1 MTDNAQ
7 INVTVLGTGTMGTP
21 MATNLSRHG
30 FSTTVWDRN
39 PAGARAL
46 EGVGAHVSAEPGEA
60 VAGADVVISML
71 PNGEAVQS
79 VFDHQGVLD
88 AMRPGSVWAQ
98 MGTIGVAATDRM
110 AALARERRADVSYVD
125 APVSGSKGPAESG
138 DLIVLASGP
147 VDVRARMEPVFA
159 ALGRRT
165 VWLGDAGS
173 GMRVKVV
180 LNAWLAFV
188 MEGLAETLTLADDL
202 GVDHAQIFD
211 VLDGSPLA
219 APWAVSKAHKI
230 DSGDYSAE
238 FALEWALKD
247 VDLALDSVLD
257 RLPALAAISEQ
268 WHRATVEGYGRL
280 DLSAARLALGARH
293 RVGAR

>member
-21 MATNLSRHG
+21 MATNLVRHG

-39 PAGARAL
+39 PASTRPLGDA
-46 EGVGAHVSAEPGEA
+46 GAHVAAAPREA
-60 VAGADVVISML
+60 VARADVLISML
-71 PNGEAVQS
+71 PSGEAVES

-88 AMRPGSVWAQ
+88 AMLPGSVWAQ

-110 AALARERRADVSYVD
+110 AALARARRTDVTYVD

-138 DLIVLASGP
+138 ELIVLASGP
-147 VDVRARMEPVFA
+147 DEVREVMDPVFA

-165 VWLGDAGS
+165 VWLGEAGR
-173 GMRVKVV
+173 GMRMKVV

-202 GVDHAQIFD
+202 GVEHAQLFD

-247 VDLALDSVLD
+247 VDLALNSVLD
-257 RLPALAAISEQ
+257 RLPALAAISQQ
-268 WHRATVEGYGRL
+268 WHRAEAEGYGRL
-280 DLSAARLALGARH
+280 DLSAARLALGTHA
-293 RVGAR
+293 

>member
-1 MTDNAQ
+1 MTDNQQ

-21 MATNLSRHG
+21 MATNLARQG
-30 FSTTVWDRN
+30 FVTTVWDRN
-39 PAGARAL
+39 PASARAL
-46 EGVGAHVSAEPGEA
+46 ADDGAHAASAPNEA

-71 PNGEAVQS
+71 PNGDAVES

-88 AMRPGSVWAQ
+88 AMPPGSVWAQ

-110 AALARERRADVSYVD
+110 AALARERRPDVSYVD
-125 APVSGSKGPAESG
+125 APVSGSKGPAQSG

-147 VDVRARMEPVFA
+147 ADVREVMDPVFT

-165 VWLGDAGS
+165 VWLGEAGR
-173 GMRVKVV
+173 GMRMKVV

-202 GVDHAQIFD
+202 GVEHAQIFD

-219 APWAVSKAHKI
+219 APWAISKAHKI
-230 DSGDYSAE
+230 DSGDYAAE

-247 VDLALDSVLD
+247 VDLALSSVLD
-257 RLPALAAISEQ
+257 RLPALAAISDQ
-268 WHRATVEGYGRL
+268 WHRAEAEGYGRL
-280 DLSAARLALGARH
+280 DLSAARLALGARD
-293 RVGAR
+293 RVGAG

>member
-1 MTDNAQ
+1 MNDDTQ
-7 INVTVLGTGTMGTP
+7 IKVTVLGTGTMGTP
-21 MATNLSRHG
+21 IATNLSRHG
-30 FSTTVWDRN
+30 FPTTVWDRN

-46 EGVGAHVSAEPGEA
+46 ADAGAA
-60 VAGADVVISML
+60 VASAPGDAVAAADVVISML
-71 PNGEAVQS
+71 PNGDAVQS

-88 AMRPGSVWAQ
+88 AMPSGSVWAQ

-110 AALARERRADVSYVD
+110 AVLTHARRPDVFYVD

-138 DLIVLASGP
+138 ELIVLASGP
-147 VDVRARMEPVFA
+147 ADVRDRMESVFA
-159 ALGRRT
+159 PLARRT
-165 VWLGDAGS
+165 VWLGEAGH
-173 GMRVKVV
+173 GMRMKVV

-211 VLDGSPLA
+211 LLDGSPLA

-230 DSGDYSAE
+230 DAGDYSAE

-247 VDLALDSVLD
+247 VDLALSSVLD
-257 RLPALAAISEQ
+257 RLPALAAISDQ
-268 WHRATVEGYGRL
+268 WHRAAAEGYGRL
-280 DLSAARLALGARH
+280 DLSAARLALGAQT
-293 RVGAR
+293 RVGAG